1 MSRNFKANTNE
12 KKPYCKVCHDAG
24 KPESEYMNHWVRS
37 LPDRTGK
44 TTVTCPTLL
53 SNECRYCFKL
63 GHTAK
68 FCPVIEK
75 NKKDRER
82 AERQAVRQE
91 EAQQKAKI
99 EKIQPA
105 KCGFAAL
112 MEDSSDSEVEE
123 IKVSALP
130 TIVVEEFPALGAPSK
145 AALAVHLPSVKPE
158 TKTGWA
164 AAAAKPKMVPV
175 EEDRFLVQLEERSII
190 KNLPQSALKPLP
202 IIKRTDANDHYAAE
216 TERDYTKEIYTRN
229 WADWTDSDDSDDD
242 EPVVAQVK
250 PSGPPMPYK
259 SSAQMA
265 AVDYDSDW

>member
-1 MSRNFKANTNE
+1 MSRNFNSKTSAKT
-12 KKPYCKVCHDAG
+12 PYCKVCHDAG
-24 KPESEYMNHWVRS
+24 KPESEYTNHWVRS

-53 SNECRYCFKL
+53 STECRYCYKL

-68 FCPVIEK
+68 FCPVLEQ

-82 AERQAVRQE
+82 AERQSARNQE
-91 EAQQKAKI
+91 AMQKAKI
-99 EKIQPA
+99 ENIKPA
-105 KCGFAAL
+105 RGFAAL
-112 MEDSSDSEVEE
+112 MEDSTDSEDEE
-123 IKVSALP
+123 IKVSTLP
-130 TIVVEEFPALGAPSK
+130 TIVVEEFPALGAPAK
-145 AALAVHLPSVKPE
+145 TTLAVHLPSVKTE
-158 TKTGWA
+158 IKSGWA

-175 EEDRFLVQLEERSII
+175 EENPYVAQLEERSMI

-202 IIKRTDANDHYAAE
+202 IIKRTNANDHYAAE

-242 EPVVAQVK
+242 EPAVAQVK
-250 PSGPPMPYK
+250 LSGPPMPYK
-259 SSAQMA
+259 SSIQMA